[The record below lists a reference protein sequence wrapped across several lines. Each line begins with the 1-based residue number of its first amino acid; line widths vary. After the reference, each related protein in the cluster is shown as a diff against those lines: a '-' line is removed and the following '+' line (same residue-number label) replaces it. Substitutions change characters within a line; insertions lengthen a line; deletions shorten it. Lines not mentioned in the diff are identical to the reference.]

1 MNKEIFNQEVTDL
14 LNQAHETLVT
24 KNNRYATDDAL
35 HNFKRGAEIG
45 GMDPVQT
52 CWGYMVKHLTALSDM
67 INNKHDVVDEN
78 DLLEKCQD
86 IINYVIFVN
95 CLIKER
101 NHEYV
106 SCAKCEYED
115 PDKELVGYEEIG

>member
-1 MNKEIFNQEVTDL
+1 MDKELFKQEVDEL
-14 LNQAHETLVT
+14 LKKAHETLIT
-24 KNNRYATDDAL
+24 KNNRYANDDAL
-35 HNFKRGAEIG
+35 HNFKRGSEIS

-67 INNKHDVVDEN
+67 VNNKNDLVDEN

-95 CLIKER
+95 CLVKER
-101 NHEYV
+101 NQEHV
-106 SCAKCEYED
+106 SYAKCECE
-115 PDKELVGYEEIG
+115 ELEYGNN